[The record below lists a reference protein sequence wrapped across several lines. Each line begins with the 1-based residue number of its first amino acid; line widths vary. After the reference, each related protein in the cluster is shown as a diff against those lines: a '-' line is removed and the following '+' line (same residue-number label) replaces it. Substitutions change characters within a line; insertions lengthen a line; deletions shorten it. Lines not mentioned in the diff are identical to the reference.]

1 MIHCTEL
8 IYSVHLAALSN
19 KSMQELV
26 CFCIICRGRLKDV
39 SMGHSFV
46 TLQVKLTLTTDL
58 ESDYSIPNPK

>member
-8 IYSVHLAALSN
+8 IYSDHVAALSY

-46 TLQVKLTLTTDL
+46 TLQVELTLTTDL
-58 ESDYSIPNPK
+58 